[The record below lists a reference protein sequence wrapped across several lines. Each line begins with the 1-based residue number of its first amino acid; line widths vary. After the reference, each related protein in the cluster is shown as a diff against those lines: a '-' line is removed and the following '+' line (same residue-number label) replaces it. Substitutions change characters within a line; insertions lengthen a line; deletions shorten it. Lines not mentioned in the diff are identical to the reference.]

1 MTGIIRRISRIL
13 QNHNN
18 LVGVYAFVVIAII
31 IVGLLLQ
38 SPLTYDQDQLYPK
51 SIDKN
56 SSLDPYD
63 RGGVPFGQTNVVSQY
78 PENEPYLGYV
88 TAYLTPVS
96 LWISETTRFMGTTI
110 VSHPG
115 GIIDEILYNTRGLDT
130 IIETAILF
138 VAFTMAM
145 FLFTRRR
152 EE

>member
-1 MTGIIRRISRIL
+1 MSGIIRRISRIL

-38 SPLTYDQDQLYPK
+38 SPLTYDEDQLYPK
-51 SIDKN
+51 TINTS
-56 SSLDPYD
+56 SSLNPYD
-63 RGGVPFGQTNVVSQY
+63 RGGEPFGKTEVVSQY

-96 LWISETTRFMGTTI
+96 LLISETNMFMGTTI

-130 IIETAILF
+130 IIETSILF

-145 FLFTRRR
+145 FLFARRR

>member
-38 SPLTYDQDQLYPK
+38 SPLTYDEDQLYPK
-51 SIDKN
+51 TIDN
-56 SSLDPYD
+56 TSPLNPYE
-63 RGGVPFGQTNVVSQY
+63 RGGEPFEKTGVKSQY

-88 TAYLTPVS
+88 TAYLTPLS
-96 LWISETTRFMGTTI
+96 FLISQFNMFMGTTI

-130 IIETAILF
+130 IIETSILF
-138 VAFTMAM
+138 IAFTMAM
-145 FLFTRRR
+145 FLFARRR

>member
-18 LVGVYAFVVIAII
+18 LVSVYAFVAIAVI

-38 SPLTYDQDQLYPK
+38 SPLTYDQNQLYPK
-51 SIDKN
+51 TIDN
-56 SSLDPYD
+56 TSPLNPYD
-63 RGGVPFGQTNVVSQY
+63 RGGEPFGKADVISQY

-88 TAYLTPVS
+88 TAYLTPLS
-96 LWISETTRFMGTTI
+96 LLISEETLYMGTTI

-115 GIIDEILYNTRGLDT
+115 GIIDEILYNTRGMDT
-130 IIETAILF
+130 IIETSILF

-145 FLFTRRR
+145 FLFARRM
-152 EE
+152 EK